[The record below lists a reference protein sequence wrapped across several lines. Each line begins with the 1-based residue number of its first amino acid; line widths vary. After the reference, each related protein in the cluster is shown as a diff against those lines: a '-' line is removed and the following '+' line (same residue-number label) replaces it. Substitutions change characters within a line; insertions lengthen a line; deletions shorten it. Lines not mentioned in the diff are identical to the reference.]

1 MNDELRVTVIATGVG
16 PVNKQ
21 QERPTPTIKVV
32 PPKPVTEKPAKMGD
46 YREFDKPTVTR
57 LQTSKNDNS
66 LNDHED
72 SNTQSGDYL
81 DIPAF
86 LRRQAD

>member
-1 MNDELRVTVIATGVG
+1 MS
-16 PVNKQ
+16 
-21 QERPTPTIKVV
+21 
-32 PPKPVTEKPAKMGD
+32 D

-57 LQTSKNDNS
+57 LQQTNNDKNPDPHNR
-66 LNDHED
+66 E
-72 SNTQSGDYL
+72 TPSGDYL